1 MTIIIALLIGIVI
14 GTLLDRNKLEE
25 KKKIAQEKTDILVKK
40 VRSRKIKVSK
50 IQI

>member
-1 MTIIIALLIGIVI
+1 MEIIFALLIGIFI

-25 KKKIAQEKTDILVKK
+25 KKKIAQEKTDKLVKK
-40 VRSRKIKVSK
+40 VKERKIKVSK